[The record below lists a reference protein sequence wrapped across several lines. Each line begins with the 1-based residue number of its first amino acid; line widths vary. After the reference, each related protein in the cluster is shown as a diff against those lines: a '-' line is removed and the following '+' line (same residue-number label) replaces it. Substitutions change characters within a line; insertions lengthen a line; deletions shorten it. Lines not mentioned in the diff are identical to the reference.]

1 MPGGDGTG
9 PVWAGPGA
17 AGGGGRWCRGAGYG
31 FGGHGWRNVYQATG
45 LPGCL
50 RRGRRREPWLLDRL
64 DIEDERR
71 HLEWHAGEL
80 HAELRRIRTRLDALQ
95 GERTEDS

>member
-1 MPGGDGTG
+1 VVP
-9 PVWAGPGA
+9 
-17 AGGGGRWCRGAGYG
+17 R
-31 FGGHGWRNVYQATG
+31 
-45 LPGCL
+45 

-71 HLEWHAGEL
+71 NLEWHAGRL